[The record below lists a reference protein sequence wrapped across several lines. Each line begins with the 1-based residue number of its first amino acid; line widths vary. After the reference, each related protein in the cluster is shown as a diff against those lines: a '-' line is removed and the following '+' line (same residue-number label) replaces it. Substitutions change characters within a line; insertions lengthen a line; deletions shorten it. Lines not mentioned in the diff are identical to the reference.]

1 MGWLSFSGK
10 RGAGACYYPIPRLL
24 HQSSIAS
31 NPTDVGAMTAEIDAV
46 KK

>member
-1 MGWLSFSGK
+1 MGWLSFLGK

-31 NPTDVGAMTAEIDAV
+31 NPADVGAMTFDTDAIN
-46 KK
+46 K

>member
-10 RGAGACYYPIPRLL
+10 RGAGACYYPTPRLL
-24 HQSSIAS
+24 HQSSIAP
-31 NPTDVGAMTAEIDAV
+31 NPADFGAMIFDDGAI